1 MELQK
6 RDLKIRWLKVIDRGR
21 LITVLI
27 LLFPLIWLGK
37 KILQGQTLPIDI
49 ACLQWINSLHTP
61 VFKYT
66 LPAFYWLGNAGT
78 SAVFVIIGLGVL
90 GWKRYWNEAVILA
103 FSTLGILLIIDK
115 GLKPFFA
122 RYRPPNNIP
131 SAIGYSFPSG
141 HASGNT
147 MLYFYIASILA
158 VRFPKMATYFYG
170 LATILLIL
178 MGFGSVY
185 TRAHWLTDILAGYG
199 VGYIWF
205 TIVMALLNL
214 SNFKT
219 RRYY

>member
-1 MELQK
+1 MPV
-6 RDLKIRWLKVIDRGR
+6 RWLKIIRKRR
-21 LITVLI
+21 LMVCLI
-27 LLFPLIWLGK
+27 ILFPLMELCNNIFRGHF
-37 KILQGQTLPIDI
+37 PAIDT
-49 ACLQWINSLHTP
+49 ACLQWINSLHDP
-61 VFKYT
+61 ILKYT
-66 LPAFYWLGNAGT
+66 LPAFYWLGNAET
-78 SAVFVIIGLGVL
+78 SAVIVVISLGILV
-90 GWKRYWNEAVILA
+90 WKRYWNEAVVLA

-122 RYRPPNNIP
+122 RYRPPDNIAG
-131 SAIGYSFPSG
+131 AIGYSFPSG

-158 VRFPKMATYFYG
+158 VRFPKRAIYFYG

-178 MGFGSVY
+178 MGFGSIY

-205 TIVMALLNL
+205 TIVIAVLNL

-219 RRYY
+219 KRYY